1 VQIFVFKNYLWYY
14 KSNLKDYL
22 KIVLNKFL
30 TSTEN
35 LLNKKLNNGSI
46 MVVIIAF
53 CIVCTGIIIPNAHA
67 KVTTNVL
74 ESQKNTESFQYIIID
89 GKKFRIILE
98 EVK

>member
-1 VQIFVFKNYLWYY
+1 M
-14 KSNLKDYL
+14 
-22 KIVLNKFL
+22 LNKFL

-35 LLNKKLNNGSI
+35 LLNKKLNNGSV

-53 CIVCTGIIIPNAHA
+53 CIVCTWIIVPSAHA
-67 KVTTNVL
+67 TVTTNVL
-74 ESQKNTESFQYIIID
+74 QSQKNTEDLQYIIID